1 MARTV
6 ALLRG
11 INVGGNRLIKMSDL
25 KACFESLGLK
35 DVHTVIASGNV
46 IFSGTT
52 TDAKISAAL
61 KKEFGHDVPV
71 TLRTAKQ
78 LRDVVKHAPKGFAS
92 AKHRCD
98 VIFLFKGLTAA
109 KAFKQLEFRE
119 GVDEGW
125 AGKGV
130 LYFRRLT
137 AKASSSKLTKITQL
151 PMYQQLTIRNWNTTN
166 KLADLS
172 GAD

>member
-1 MARTV
+1 MARSV

-11 INVGGNRLIKMSDL
+11 INVGGNRLMKMSDL
-25 KACFESLGLK
+25 KKTFESLGLTS
-35 DVHTVIASGNV
+35 VRTVIASGNV
-46 IFSGTT
+46 IFEGSVTEARIT
-52 TDAKISAAL
+52 AAL

-78 LRDVVKHAPKGFAS
+78 LNAVVKNAPKGFHS
-92 AKHRCD
+92 GKHRCD
-98 VIFLFKGLTAA
+98 VIFLFGGLTAA
-109 KAFKQLEFRE
+109 RAFKQLEFRE

-137 AKASSSKLTKITQL
+137 ARASSSKLTKITQL
-151 PMYQQLTIRNWNTTN
+151 PMYQQLTIRNWNTTS
-166 KLADLS
+166 KLAALLD
-172 GAD
+172 A